1 MKKISWKQII
11 ARLHK
16 VILIEVV
23 VLLSDEFAFLLQLAS
38 QDIPRQEFFDT
49 KKNEEK
55 ALNNLKR
62 QTLPVFFHTTFDD
75 TASMSTFTLSREFL
89 RTFSVHSSSIMDAKI
104 YNII

>member
-62 QTLPVFFHTTFDD
+62 QTLPVFFSHNI
-75 TASMSTFTLSREFL
+75 R
-89 RTFSVHSSSIMDAKI
+89 RHSFHVNFYAVARVF
-104 YNII
+104 